1 MKTDEIF
8 DWNTESDKIYYKC
21 DNDFSNASK
30 INFLGL
36 KVNVDKDGVKFDTFL
51 TQSFYFFHFFIF
63 AIAHFRLRFELCRST
78 KTSRL
83 NRQKVCL
90 VVFCAM
96 SPSFNLYVSML
107 NEWYVK
113 QATTVEVFQDGLLK
127 KFDGIFQFLPHNY
140 FLSKRQGQ
148 G

>member
-1 MKTDEIF
+1 MKTVEIF

-51 TQSFYFFHFFIF
+51 IQSFFFFIF
-63 AIAHFRLRFELCRST
+63 AIAHFRLRFEICRST
-78 KTSRL
+78 KTSRS
-83 NRQKVCL
+83 NQQKVCS

-113 QATTVEVFQDGLLK
+113 QATTVENFQDGLL
-127 KFDGIFQFLPHNY
+127 
-140 FLSKRQGQ
+140 
-148 G
+148 